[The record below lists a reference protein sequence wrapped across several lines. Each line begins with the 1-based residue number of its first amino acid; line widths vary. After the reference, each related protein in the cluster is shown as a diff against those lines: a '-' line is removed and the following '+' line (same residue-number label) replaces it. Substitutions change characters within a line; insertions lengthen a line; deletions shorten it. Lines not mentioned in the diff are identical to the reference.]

1 MRVFACALDWRSNYG
16 KIIEASVN
24 CKKCSFFEEGE
35 GGCRRHS
42 SLSWRS
48 WWGWRKR
55 GRRCDEESGEL
66 EEAVEQLVNNLDFTS
81 FIKPNFFFPNAR
93 FQIDGPQKSIC
104 WYSFSGGIRITW
116 EKYSDMKN
124 FLGSTFFKSLHVW
137 ELLGSQHERAKPV
150 PFCCWLIVTQVWHCK
165 MRSSKLGRYQKTT
178 CHQISV
184 SIHSCLRG
192 ATGSCIYLGYEV
204 LPRQTMLSQLCAKQI
219 ENVKSCRHL
228 LQVPK

>member
-1 MRVFACALDWRSNYG
+1 MTKTRKALWRR
-16 KIIEASVN
+16 K
-24 CKKCSFFEEGE
+24 
-35 GGCRRHS
+35 
-42 SLSWRS
+42 
-48 WWGWRKR
+48 WWTWGSHRAT
-55 GRRCDEESGEL
+55 CQ
-66 EEAVEQLVNNLDFTS
+66 QLGFYIFHQTKL
-81 FIKPNFFFPNAR
+81 FFFPMPAFR
-93 FQIDGPQKSIC
+93 STGLKKVYVGIASPEEFESHEKSTPTWRIFWGPH
-104 WYSFSGGIRITW
+104 
-116 EKYSDMKN
+116 
-124 FLGSTFFKSLHVW
+124 FLNPYMW

-204 LPRQTMLSQLCAKQI
+204 LRRQTMLSQLCAKQI